1 MANLGDFKTRFELA
15 VNKSNANQQINES
28 MDSPLNEAKI
38 NAESMQGEVDNPGS
52 LHGNMALIDAITKA
66 GKMDAYKQFA
76 KNYPNGIPTAFILKY
91 FASLNPKESVELAG
105 YLYSLNGP
113 SDKKFN
119 SNLYSNRNSVLGKLF
134 DQKPTGLGKGEALI
148 AWLIK
153 GAVIQGGTES
163 YDVIINNKDTF
174 EVKDYSSGNS
184 AIRAGVK
191 SKVSNF
197 EFWREISD
205 TLSRIDKL
213 TGYSAGK
220 PKFDISKYFSAEMT
234 TAANYLMARKGTIMS
249 GECNKTDFKN
259 LNKFYEEANKVENN
273 LLGYTNVILR
283 GPNSKPIELSIELL
297 DPSQVT
303 GDTITLQIAK
313 SDQTG
318 TYILSELKRL
328 KYVRNPKDLDVDM
341 QKAVNQIHA
350 GLTYIVFRKNTINI
364 TTDFV
369 PATVSTSS
377 LYFVERS
384 IKEPTI
390 DHNLDD

>member
-1 MANLGDFKTRFELA
+1 MSTVGDFKARFEAA
-15 VNKSNANQQINES
+15 VNQANTDQRINES

-38 NAESMQGEVDNPGS
+38 NADSMQGEVDNPGS
-52 LHGNMALIDAITKA
+52 LHGNMALINALSATKTGIA
-66 GKMDAYKQFA
+66 DYKEFA
-76 KNYPNGIPTAFILKY
+76 KNYPNGIPTTFILNY

-105 YLYSLNGP
+105 YLYSKSAPKDLKA
-113 SDKKFN
+113 DM
-119 SNLYSNRNSVLGKLF
+119 YSNRNSVLGRLF

-148 AWLIK
+148 AWLIR
-153 GAVIQGGTES
+153 GAQIQGGTES
-163 YDVIINNKDTF
+163 YDVKIGKDTF

-197 EFWREISD
+197 EFWREIGD

-234 TAANYLMARKGTIMS
+234 TAANYLMGRRGTIMS
-249 GECNKTDFKN
+249 GECNLTDFKN

-273 LLGYTNVILR
+273 LQGYTNVILR
-283 GPNSKPIELSIELL
+283 GPNSKPIELSIDLL

-303 GDTITLQIAK
+303 GDTITFNIAK
-313 SDQTG
+313 GDQTG
-318 TYILSELKRL
+318 TYVLAELKRL
-328 KYVRNPKDLDVDM
+328 KYVRNPKDLQVDM
-341 QKAVNQIHA
+341 QTAVNQIHA
-350 GLTYIVFRKNTINI
+350 GLVYIVFRKNTINI

-369 PATVSTSS
+369 PAAVSTSS

-390 DHNLDD
+390 DHTLDD

>member
-1 MANLGDFKTRFELA
+1 MSTVGDFKTKFEAALNQA
-15 VNKSNANQQINES
+15 NAQQKINES

-38 NAESMQGEVDNPGS
+38 NADSMQGEIDNPGS
-52 LHGNMALIDAITKA
+52 LHGNMALINALNKTKTGIA
-66 GKMDAYKQFA
+66 DYKEFA
-76 KNYPNGIPTAFILKY
+76 KNYPNGIPTTFILNY
-91 FASLNPKESVELAG
+91 FASLNPKESEELAG
-105 YLYSLNGP
+105 YLYSKTAPKDLKA
-113 SDKKFN
+113 DM
-119 SNLYSNRNSVLGKLF
+119 YSNRNSVLGRLF

-148 AWLIK
+148 AWLIR
-153 GAVIQGGTES
+153 GAQIQGGTES
-163 YDVIINNKDTF
+163 YDVKIGKDVF
-174 EVKDYSSGNS
+174 EVKDYSFGNA

-197 EFWREISD
+197 EFWREITD

-220 PKFDISKYFSAEMT
+220 PKFDISKYFSAEMSK
-234 TAANYLMARKGTIMS
+234 AADYLMARRGTIMS
-249 GECNKTDFKN
+249 GECNKTDFAN
-259 LNKFYEEANKVENN
+259 INKFYEEANKVENN
-273 LLGYTNVILR
+273 LQGYTNVILR
-283 GPNSKPIELSIELL
+283 GPNAKPIELSIDLL

-303 GDTITLQIAK
+303 GDTITFHVAK

-328 KYVRNPKDLDVDM
+328 KYVRNPKDLEADM

-350 GLTYIVFRKNTINI
+350 GLTYIVFRKNAINI

-384 IKEPTI
+384 IKDPIIDSTI
-390 DHNLDD
+390 DD

>member
-1 MANLGDFKTRFELA
+1 MANLGDFKTRFEMA
-15 VNKSNANQQINES
+15 VNQANANHQINES

-38 NAESMQGEVDNPGS
+38 NADSMQGEVDNPGS
-52 LHGNMALIDAITKA
+52 LHGNMALINALSATKTGIA
-66 GKMDAYKQFA
+66 DYKEFA
-76 KNYPNGIPTAFILKY
+76 KNYPNGIPTTFILNY
-91 FASLNPKESVELAG
+91 FASLNPKESAELAG
-105 YLYSLNGP
+105 YLYSKSAPKDLKA
-113 SDKKFN
+113 DM
-119 SNLYSNRNSVLGKLF
+119 YSNRNSVLGRLF

-148 AWLIK
+148 AWLIR
-153 GAVIQGGTES
+153 GAQIQGGTES
-163 YDVIINNKDTF
+163 YDVKIGKDTF

-197 EFWREISD
+197 EFWREIGD

-234 TAANYLMARKGTIMS
+234 TAANYLMGRRGTIMS
-249 GECNKTDFKN
+249 GECNLTDFKN

-273 LLGYTNVILR
+273 LQGYTNVILR
-283 GPNSKPIELSIELL
+283 GPNSKPIELSIDLL
-297 DPSQVT
+297 EPSQVT
-303 GDTITLQIAK
+303 GDTITFNIAK
-313 SDQTG
+313 GDQTG
-318 TYILSELKRL
+318 TYVLAELKRL
-328 KYVRNPKDLDVDM
+328 KYVRNPKDLQVDM
-341 QKAVNQIHA
+341 QTAVNQIHA
-350 GLTYIVFRKNTINI
+350 GLVYIVFRKNTINI

-369 PATVSTSS
+369 PAAVSTSS

-390 DHNLDD
+390 DHTLDD

>member
-1 MANLGDFKTRFELA
+1 MANLGDFKTRFEMA
-15 VNKSNANQQINES
+15 VNQANVNQEINES
-28 MDSPLNEAKI
+28 IDSPLNEAKI

-52 LHGNMALIDAITKA
+52 VHGNMALIDALTKA
-66 GKMDAYKQFA
+66 KKIDDYKTFA
-76 KNYPNGIPTAFILKY
+76 KNYPNGIPTTFILNY
-91 FASLNPKESVELAG
+91 FASLNQKESEELAKD
-105 YLYSLNGP
+105 LYSKTAPKDLNAGM
-113 SDKKFN
+113 
-119 SNLYSNRNSVLGKLF
+119 YSNRNSVLGRLF

-148 AWLIK
+148 AWLIR
-153 GAVIQGGTES
+153 GAQIQGGTES
-163 YDVIINNKDTF
+163 YDVKIGKDTF

-213 TGYSAGK
+213 TGYSTGK

-234 TAANYLMARKGTIMS
+234 AAANYLMGRKGTIMS
-249 GECNKTDFKN
+249 GECNLTDFKN

-273 LLGYTNVILR
+273 LQGYTNVILR
-283 GPNSKPIELSIELL
+283 GPNSKPIELSIDLL

-303 GDTITLQIAK
+303 GDTITFHVAK

-328 KYVRNPKDLDVDM
+328 KYVRNPKDLQVDM
-341 QKAVNQIHA
+341 QTAVNQIHA

-369 PATVSTSS
+369 PAVVSTSS

-390 DHNLDD
+390 DHTLDD

>member
-1 MANLGDFKTRFELA
+1 MSTVGDFKARFEAALNTSIDSA
-15 VNKSNANQQINES
+15 IVNSFDQT
-28 MDSPLNEAKI
+28 LNEKV
-38 NAESMQGEVDNPGS
+38 NADSMQGEVDNPGS
-52 LHGNMALIDAITKA
+52 LHGNMALINALTKA
-66 GKMDAYKQFA
+66 KKIADYKEFA
-76 KNYPNGIPTAFILKY
+76 KNYPNGIPTTFILNY

-105 YLYSLNGP
+105 YLYSATTPTDLKTNM
-113 SDKKFN
+113 
-119 SNLYSNRNSVLGKLF
+119 YSNRNSVLGRLF

-153 GAVIQGGTES
+153 GAVIQGGGES

-234 TAANYLMARKGTIMS
+234 AASNYLMSRKGTIMS
-249 GECNKTDFKN
+249 GECNLTDFKN
-259 LNKFYEEANKVENN
+259 LNKFYEEANKVENT

-283 GPNSKPIELSIELL
+283 GPNSKPIELSIDLL

-303 GDTITLQIAK
+303 GDTITFNIAK
-313 SDQTG
+313 GDQTG

-328 KYVRNPKDLDVDM
+328 KYVRNPKDLQADM
-341 QKAVNQIHA
+341 QKAVDQIHA
-350 GLTYIVFRKNTINI
+350 GLVYIVFRKNTINI

-369 PATVSTSS
+369 PAAVSTSS

-390 DHNLDD
+390 DHTLDD

>member
-1 MANLGDFKTRFELA
+1 MANIGDFKTRFEMA
-15 VNKSNANQQINES
+15 VNQANADQQINES

-38 NAESMQGEVDNPGS
+38 NADSMQGEVDNPGS
-52 LHGNMALIDAITKA
+52 LHGNTALINAITKA
-66 GKMDAYKQFA
+66 GKIADYKEFA
-76 KNYPNGIPTAFILKY
+76 KNYPNGIPTTFILNY
-91 FASLNPKESVELAG
+91 FASLNPKESVELSG
-105 YLYSLNGP
+105 YLYSKSTPKDLNSGM
-113 SDKKFN
+113 
-119 SNLYSNRNSVLGKLF
+119 YSNRNSVLGRLF

-148 AWLIK
+148 AWLIR
-153 GAVIQGGTES
+153 GAQIQGGTES
-163 YDVIINNKDTF
+163 YDVKIGKDTF
-174 EVKDYSSGNS
+174 EVKDYSNGNS

-234 TAANYLMARKGTIMS
+234 AASNYLMGRRGTIMS
-249 GECNKTDFKN
+249 GECNLTDFKN
-259 LNKFYEEANKVENN
+259 INKFYEEANKVENT
-273 LLGYTNVILR
+273 LQGYTNVILR
-283 GPNSKPIELSIELL
+283 GPNSKPIELSIDLL

-303 GDTITLQIAK
+303 GDTITFHVAK

-328 KYVRNPKDLDVDM
+328 KYVRNPKDLQVDM
-341 QKAVNQIHA
+341 QKAVDQIHA

-369 PATVSTSS
+369 PAAVSTSS

-390 DHNLDD
+390 DHTLDD